1 MASELEKSLKSAAE
15 KIAQYI
21 DDAATLTVETRA
33 VEIGAESGAQFD
45 QARAVARSIIRMDGD
60 SATVVPM
67 RPSGKPGQTEVDAA
81 LYELHQRNVATA
93 IEYRARILS
102 ALLGALKTGG
112 A

>member
-33 VEIGAESGAQFD
+33 IEIGAEGSPQFD

-102 ALLGALKTGG
+102 ALLDALKTGG

>member
-21 DDAATLTVETRA
+21 DDAATMTVETRTI
-33 VEIGAESGAQFD
+33 EISAQGVTQFD
-45 QARAVARSIIRMDGD
+45 QAQAVARSVVRMDGD
-60 SATVVPM
+60 SETVVPV

-102 ALLGALKTGG
+102 ALLDALKPGG

>member
-1 MASELEKSLKSAAE
+1 MANELQNSLKSAAE

-33 VEIGAESGAQFD
+33 IEIGAAGGGQFD
-45 QARAVARSIIRMDGD
+45 QARPVARSVVRLDGD
-60 SATVVPM
+60 SETVVPI
-67 RPSGKPGQTEVDAA
+67 RSSDKPGQMEVDAA

-102 ALLGALKTGG
+102 ALLDALKTGG

>member
-1 MASELEKSLKSAAE
+1 MPSELEKSLKSAAE

-33 VEIGAESGAQFD
+33 IEIGAAGGAQFD
-45 QARAVARSIIRMDGD
+45 QARPVARSIIRMDGD
-60 SATVVPM
+60 SEMVVPI
-67 RPSGKPGQTEVDAA
+67 RSSDKPGQMEVDTA
-81 LYELHQRNVATA
+81 LYDLHQRNVATA

-102 ALLGALKTGG
+102 ALLDALKTGG